1 MRIVYVYKIQR
12 DCIIKLED
20 VHSVFGKEAPL
31 PESGTKKK
39 QLKKEN
45 FIMKK
50 QLSILLAATLLSG
63 LLAGCAAENT
73 ASGSESTSAA
83 AADSNEIHLAVASP
97 VTGDSAEYGIHFN
110 VGAEMAVEK
119 INAEGG
125 INGRTVVLES
135 YDSKNDAK
143 EAAEVARL
151 IGQNEQILATIGDF
165 SSTCCMATA
174 PIYEENKLVQVSPSA
189 GLIDFPRVGPYNF
202 STTGVQEDDGPFLI
216 NRVIHEELGATSYAM
231 VYTNN
236 DYGLNMLQ
244 YMNEEAETLGIT
256 VTDTEAVAAGEK
268 DYTAIVSKM
277 RQTEPEV
284 VVIVANYNEVANC
297 VKQIRQVGWDV
308 PIVISGSA
316 LTDQLVELLGDDV
329 NGIYSNIA
337 FVPSDNDEA
346 TQEFTAEF
354 TERASMPP
362 SFHSVSTYDTV
373 MLVCEAA
380 RTCGDDL
387 NRETLRDALESY
399 EGFEGLMGPIEFT
412 EEGAVHRGYKVVRY
426 EDGVL
431 TSVSDYMLAHD
442 E

>member
-1 MRIVYVYKIQR
+1 MRKQF
-12 DCIIKLED
+12 
-20 VHSVFGKEAPL
+20 SV
-31 PESGTKKK
+31 
-39 QLKKEN
+39 
-45 FIMKK
+45 
-50 QLSILLAATLLSG
+50 LLAAAMLSG
-63 LLAGCAAENT
+63 LLAGCSSTGSSSTAS
-73 ASGSESTSAA
+73 ASGSATADTAA
-83 AADSNEIHLAVASP
+83 TATGDEIHLAVASP
-97 VTGDSAEYGIHFN
+97 VTGDSAEYGVHFN
-110 VGAEMAVEK
+110 VGAEIAVDQ

-151 IGQNEQILATIGDF
+151 IGQNKSILATIGDF

-174 PIYEENKLVQVSPSA
+174 PIYEENKLVQISPSA

-202 STTGVQEDDGPFLI
+202 STTGVQEDDGPFLV
-216 NRVIHEELGATSYAM
+216 NRVIYETLHAGSYAM

-244 YMNEEAETLGIT
+244 YMTEEAESLGINI
-256 VTDTEAVAAGEK
+256 TDTEAVAAGEK

-284 VVIVANYNEVANC
+284 VVIVANYSEVANC

-337 FVPSDNDEA
+337 FVPSDNDPA
-346 TQEFTAEF
+346 TQEFTEEF
-354 TERASMPP
+354 TKRASMPP

-380 RTCGDDL
+380 RKCGDNLTRD
-387 NRETLRDALESY
+387 TLRDALESFD
-399 EGFEGLMGPIEFT
+399 GFEGLMGPIEFT
-412 EEGAVHRGYKVVRY
+412 EEGAVHRGYKVVQY
-426 EDGVL
+426 QDGVL

-442 E
+442 A